1 MYTTISEDNTAEENN
16 SKKKEK
22 KKLDKGTHIFK

>member
-1 MYTTISEDNTAEENN
+1 MYATINDVALNEELND

-22 KKLDKGTHIFK
+22 KKLDKGTHI